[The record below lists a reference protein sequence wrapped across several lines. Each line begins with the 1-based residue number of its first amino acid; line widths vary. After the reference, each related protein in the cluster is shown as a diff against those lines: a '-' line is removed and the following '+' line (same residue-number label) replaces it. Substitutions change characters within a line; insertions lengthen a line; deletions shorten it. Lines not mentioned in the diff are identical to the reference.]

1 MGAINSMLSALTIS
15 HAGFFCI
22 EDEWVTVDNT
32 GIVAKN
38 IKGNIVPGFSLDTKR
53 NNVDG
58 GVQECGNSSALALE
72 LLQSCTK
79 PSMYCLQNPDVSKGF
94 N

>member
-38 IKGNIVPGFSLDTKR
+38 IKGNIAPGFSLDTNR
-53 NNVDG
+53 NTVDG
-58 GVQECGNSSALALE
+58 LVQSCSNSTAIAVE
-72 LLQSCTK
+72 LPQSCTK
-79 PSMYCLQNPDVSKGF
+79 TSMYCLQNPGVFNGF
-94 N
+94 C